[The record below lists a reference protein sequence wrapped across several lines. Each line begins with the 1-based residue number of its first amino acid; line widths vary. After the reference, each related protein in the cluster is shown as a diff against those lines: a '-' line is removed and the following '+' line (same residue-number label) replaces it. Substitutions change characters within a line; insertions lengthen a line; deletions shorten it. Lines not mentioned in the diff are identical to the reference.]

1 MRKRV
6 WNGSAFFSMADCLWR
21 KLSETEVGIQGI
33 TFSFLSGESQEVT
46 LI

>member
-1 MRKRV
+1 
-6 WNGSAFFSMADCLWR
+6 MAVLSFLWLIVSGNFWR